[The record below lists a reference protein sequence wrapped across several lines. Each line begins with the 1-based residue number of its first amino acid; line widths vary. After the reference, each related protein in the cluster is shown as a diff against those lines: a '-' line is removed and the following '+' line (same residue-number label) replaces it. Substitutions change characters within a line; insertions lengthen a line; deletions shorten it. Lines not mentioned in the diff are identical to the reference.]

1 MSNFEYVNQYYG
13 VSACVGR
20 RVVAYGEPGT
30 IVKDYGQYIGIVLDT
45 APHALP
51 ERYHPTDGIEY
62 GDVVEYVLPKLSA
75 RKYEAKRKFQ
85 EYLDADSGHDF
96 HEWLGIN
103 RPEVEYDR
111 NGNCRMYRLG
121 NYRDASVYG
130 EWKPTKKEA
139 KASYKEALRKYRAGI
154 SA

>member
-45 APHALP
+45 APHASP

-62 GDVVEYVLPKLSA
+62 GDVVDYEPPSMNA
-75 RKYEAKRKFQ
+75 RQYQAKRNYQ
-85 EYLDADSGHDF
+85 EFLDADCGYEF
-96 HEWLGIN
+96 HEFLGIEK
-103 RPEVEYDR
+103 PLIDYAY
-111 NGNCRMYRLG
+111 NGKCRMYRIG
-121 NYRDASVYG
+121 NYRNASIYG

-139 KASYKEALRKYRAGI
+139 KASYKEALRKYQARI